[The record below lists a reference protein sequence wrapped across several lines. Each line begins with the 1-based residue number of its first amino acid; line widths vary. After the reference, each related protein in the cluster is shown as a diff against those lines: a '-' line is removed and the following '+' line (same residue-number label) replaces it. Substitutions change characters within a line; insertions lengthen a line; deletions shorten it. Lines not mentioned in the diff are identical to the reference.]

1 MPLTAQSWDIQ
12 LARAAAYE
20 KLSIFRASLHDIVRQ
35 NQKLNKKLKK
45 QSKVQESLIL
55 TSLITKISVIE
66 FYVAKIEAYM
76 RRKHESILKVDVN
89 DANSSEDDSEATMVT
104 EDTTKT
110 NKAPPADTIVKKSL
124 ESENETDLEDDLE
137 FYDKLQRKPSD
148 ANDDLPSQNYQS
160 DFIEFGDFME
170 PHLVKTGHIIPLS
183 CGHNAAMSKTELTL
197 YEIHLTNAGFIQDFQ
212 AQLMEQQQR
221 QTEAQQ
227 HDDQEDVDTGGD
239 VE

>member
-89 DANSSEDDSEATMVT
+89 DANSSEDDSEAIMVPGDKISKIKKEQT
-104 EDTTKT
+104 TDTT
-110 NKAPPADTIVKKSL
+110 V
-124 ESENETDLEDDLE
+124 
-137 FYDKLQRKPSD
+137 
-148 ANDDLPSQNYQS
+148 
-160 DFIEFGDFME
+160 
-170 PHLVKTGHIIPLS
+170 
-183 CGHNAAMSKTELTL
+183 
-197 YEIHLTNAGFIQDFQ
+197 
-212 AQLMEQQQR
+212 
-221 QTEAQQ
+221 
-227 HDDQEDVDTGGD
+227 
-239 VE
+239 